1 MIKRTPVV
9 TGLVF
14 ATLCLLACTPM
25 RSTAPIPSADG
36 NVEQVLSQM
45 ERDWAKAL
53 VTGDAAVLKRII
65 ADDWLE
71 TSWDGTSFGKTKALA
86 DLSSGPIGSESMDP
100 IRIRVFGDTAIV
112 TTGDTEPSSS
122 PGDKGSAHYVW
133 TDVYL
138 RRNGQWQVISTQ
150 GSKVPIVR

>member
-1 MIKRTPVV
+1 MLIRIAIVA
-9 TGLVF
+9 GLGF
-14 ATLCLLACTPM
+14 ATLYLLACTTYVSRP
-25 RSTAPIPSADG
+25 AIPRTDRD
-36 NVEQVLSQM
+36 VEQVLSQM

-53 VTGDAAVLKRII
+53 VVGDVAVLKRII

-71 TSWDGTSFGKTKALA
+71 TSWDGTSFGKTKAVA

-100 IRIRVFGDTAIV
+100 IRVRVFGDMAIV

-122 PGDKGSAHYVW
+122 PEDNGSAHYVW

-138 RRNGQWQVISTQ
+138 RRHGQWQVISTQ
-150 GSKVPIVR
+150 GSKVPTAK